1 MIMSSAASK
10 IIILDESIVSKIAA
24 GEVVERPASV
34 VKELVENAIDAG
46 SKKIVVEVKGGG
58 RKFIRI
64 TDDGF
69 GMTKDEAALAL
80 ERHSTSKIREEKDL
94 YTITTLGFRG
104 EALPSIASVS
114 KLEIST
120 KRKNTVGIILNTE
133 GAKIKEIK
141 EAGIPEGTTVI
152 VRDLFYNTPA
162 RLKFLK
168 SKTTEIGHIG
178 NIISQFI
185 FSHPEISFK
194 LTSDGNELLSSP
206 GNGSLFDS
214 VACVYGADISKNL
227 VSLDFTQDLITVNG
241 TTVRSTI
248 SRIDR
253 GYQSFFVNKRYVR
266 NSLLSRAL
274 EEAFRDLIPKG
285 RYPVAVIFIN
295 LPSSQVDVNV
305 HPTKREVKFV
315 NTQKVLDTV
324 TSAVRSALSKG
335 KKGQPKISESFYEK
349 TLGPSSAEIDVFF
362 REVMEPLKDESL
374 ASGWFPLAQLFNTY
388 IVAIAGEALVL
399 VDQHAAH
406 ERIIYDSL
414 RGKRAVGAQNLLI
427 PENIELPPALS
438 MVLMEKIDVIRS
450 YGFDIEHFGKDA
462 FILRTVPAPLSKVS
476 PKEVLIDMLTEL
488 KNLGKTTQLDQ
499 LEEKI
504 RAVIACH
511 GATRAGDKLE
521 HAEMQS
527 LLQQLSRT
535 ENPATCPHGRPTM
548 IELSKVELEKMFKR
562 K

>member
-1 MIMSSAASK
+1 MIESSAVSK
-10 IIILDESIVSKIAA
+10 IIILDEFIVSKIAA

-34 VKELVENAIDAG
+34 VKELVENSIDAG

-58 RKFIRI
+58 RKFIRV
-64 TDDGF
+64 TDDGL

-114 KLEIST
+114 RLEIST
-120 KRKNTVGIILNTE
+120 KRKGAVGIILKAE
-133 GAKIKEIK
+133 GGKIKEIK
-141 EAGIPEGTTVI
+141 EAGIPDGTTVI

-178 NIISQFI
+178 NIVSQFI

-206 GNGSLFDS
+206 GNGSLSDS
-214 VACVYGADISKNL
+214 VACVYGTDISKNL
-227 VSLDFTQDLITVNG
+227 IPIDFIQDSITVNG
-241 TTVRSTI
+241 ATVRPTI

-285 RYPVAVIFIN
+285 RYPVAVVFID
-295 LPSSQVDVNV
+295 LPSNQVDVNV
-305 HPTKREVKFV
+305 HPTKREIKFV
-315 NTQKVLDTV
+315 NTQKVLNTV
-324 TSAVRSALSKG
+324 TSAIRGALSKVQ
-335 KKGQPKISESFYEK
+335 KEQIKISEPFYEK
-349 TLGPSSAEIDVFF
+349 TLEPSSAEIDVFF
-362 REVMEPLKDESL
+362 REVMEPLTDESL
-374 ASGWFPLAQLFNTY
+374 ASKWFPLAQLFNTY
-388 IVAIAGEALVL
+388 IIATGGEALVL

-406 ERIIYDSL
+406 ERVIYDSL
-414 RGKRAVGAQNLLI
+414 RGKRTLGAQNLLI
-427 PENIELPPALS
+427 SENIELPPALS
-438 MVLMEKIDVIRS
+438 MVLMEKIDILKS
-450 YGFDIEHFGKDA
+450 YGFDIEHFGKDT
-462 FILRTVPAPLSKVS
+462 FIVRAVPAPLSKIS

-521 HAEMQS
+521 HVEMQS
-527 LLQQLSRT
+527 LLQQLSKT
-535 ENPATCPHGRPTM
+535 ENPTTCPHGRPTM